1 MGPQPGFIPGFQ
13 GKYLYLSQALRTIL
27 QIAITNSASLVY
39 VSNCKDLNHLMTVIS
54 LQGPSVGRLAH
65 AVLPRV
71 IASPAH
77 APPAV
82 CLRCATER
90 QPFLVEPVWR
100 LQRRLLTSTPAAVS
114 STAAPALAEEESAGA
129 PEAAEQGFARDFS
142 ERYELL
148 QPLQSGAFKTTHLG
162 RCRAT
167 DARVA
172 VGVLAKYRAG
182 STLESNMRLI
192 QQEVRSESGKLLPFT
207 DVWHSPEL
215 VATVLS
221 RCAL

>member
-1 MGPQPGFIPGFQ
+1 
-13 GKYLYLSQALRTIL
+13 
-27 QIAITNSASLVY
+27 
-39 VSNCKDLNHLMTVIS
+39 MTVLT
-54 LQGPSVGRLAH
+54 LQGPPSGRLAH

-71 IASPAH
+71 IASSPAH

-82 CLRCATER
+82 GLRCATGR
-90 QPFLVEPVWR
+90 QIIVVEPMR
-100 LQRRLLTSTPAAVS
+100 HLQRRQLISTPAAVC
-114 STAAPALAEEESAGA
+114 STAAPALLAEEESAGA

-142 ERYELL
+142 DSYELL

-162 RCRAT
+162 KCRAT

-207 DVWHSPEL
+207 NV
-215 VATVLS
+215 
-221 RCAL
+221 